1 MSENITNPTPE
12 QIEKWKKDFG
22 KVHVLE
28 IPVTFETSDGNKFD
42 DEDDAT
48 DHASELADKEVK
60 KEVVTAYLKTP
71 SRKVISMA
79 TAMGGKDP
87 IKFGEIIL
95 KNCWLGGDERI
106 QTEDELFLAAN
117 SVLGDLIR
125 IKSASLKNC

>member
-1 MSENITNPTPE
+1 MQENITNPTPE
-12 QIEKWKKDFG
+12 QIEKWKKEYG

-28 IPVTFETSDGNKFD
+28 IPERYITSDGQSFD
-42 DEDDAT
+42 DEDMAN
-48 DHASELADKEVK
+48 DHAAELKDKTVK
-60 KEVVTAYLKTP
+60 TEGVTAYLKTP

-79 TAMGGKDP
+79 TSLGGKDP

-106 QTEDELFLAAN
+106 KDEDELFLAAN
-117 SVLGDLIR
+117 GVLGDLIR